1 MNEELI
7 QSLNAYTNALE
18 QKISALEQRVTLLEN
33 QLSANSQTDQ
43 SVAGVLEQMQQ
54 QITQIQA
61 TNNAIA
67 EKTEWLRN
75 LSDSMGKA
83 KDEPEVEVELIV
95 GEDENTAEEPM
106 AEEPVAEVTE
116 ETKAPEAAVV
126 PEVQEPVAQP
136 KEEVRETVAEPA
148 KEESAPAAEPQEE
161 VKEERPQAV
170 PEVKEDIVQ
179 PKAEKPQAATEAQQ
193 ETKAEVKAAP
203 TQTSLFGAPVKDIR
217 QAISLGD
224 RFLFQRELF
233 AGNGEKMQKA
243 LDELNS
249 LDTLD
254 EALEYVREHFDW
266 DKESTAAQ
274 LFENVL
280 RRRF

>member
-33 QLSANSQTDQ
+33 RLSANSQTDQ
-43 SVAGVLEQMQQ
+43 AVASVLEQMQQ

-67 EKTEWLRN
+67 EKTELLRS
-75 LSDSMGKA
+75 LSDSMGQE

-95 GEDENTAEEPM
+95 GEDEDTEEEPT
-106 AEEPVAEVTE
+106 ATASVEE
-116 ETKAPEAAVV
+116 ETKEETAPEAEVE
-126 PEVQEPVAQP
+126 PEVQEELPEAVPEVHKEAPQAAPEVKKEVAQP
-136 KEEVRETVAEPA
+136 KAEERKTVVEPA
-148 KEESAPAAEPQEE
+148 KEESKPAA
-161 VKEERPQAV
+161 A
-170 PEVKEDIVQ
+170 VQ
-179 PKAEKPQAATEAQQ
+179 PEA
-193 ETKAEVKAAP
+193 KAEVKTAP
-203 TQTSLFGAPVKDIR
+203 TQTSLFASPVKDIR

-233 AGNGEKMQKA
+233 AGNGEKMQRA
-243 LDELNS
+243 LDELNA

>member
-33 QLSANSQTDQ
+33 RLSANSQTDQ

-54 QITQIQA
+54 QIALIQA
-61 TNNAIA
+61 TNNTI
-67 EKTEWLRN
+67 EENIQLIQD
-75 LSDSMGKA
+75 LSKA
-83 KDEPEVEVELIV
+83 VETVKNEPEVEVELIV
-95 GEDENTAEEPM
+95 GEDEDAEAEPTAMVSVEE
-106 AEEPVAEVTE
+106 ENEE
-116 ETKAPEAAVV
+116 ETAPEAEVV
-126 PEVQEPVAQP
+126 PEVQEEAAQ
-136 KEEVRETVAEPA
+136 
-148 KEESAPAAEPQEE
+148 PQEE
-161 VKEERPQAV
+161 VHEEEAAPAETESAPVAEPQ
-170 PEVKEDIVQ
+170 K
-179 PKAEKPQAATEAQQ
+179 KAEKEVVQPYAEDPKPAAETHQ
-193 ETKAEVKAAP
+193 ETKTEVKTAP
-203 TQTSLFGAPVKDIR
+203 TQTSLFGSPVKDIR

-233 AGNGEKMQKA
+233 AGNGEKMQRA
-243 LDELNS
+243 LDELNA

>member
-61 TNNAIA
+61 TNDAIEENIHLVREISKAVEAFGNAQ
-67 EKTEWLRN
+67 TT
-75 LSDSMGKA
+75 GG
-83 KDEPEVEVELIV
+83 ELIV
-95 GEDENTAEEPM
+95 GEDEDTAEETM
-106 AEEPVAEVTE
+106 AEEPVAEVAE

-126 PEVQEPVAQP
+126 PEVQETAVQP
-136 KEEVRETVAEPA
+136 TEEVRETVAEPA
-148 KEESAPAAEPQEE
+148 QEESAPAVEPQKE
-161 VKEERPQAV
+161 VKEEA
-170 PEVKEDIVQ
+170 
-179 PKAEKPQAATEAQQ
+179 PKAKE
-193 ETKAEVKAAP
+193 ETKAEVKTAP

-254 EALEYVREHFDW
+254 EAMEYVREHFDW

>member
-33 QLSANSQTDQ
+33 RLSANSQTDQ

-54 QITQIQA
+54 QIALIQA
-61 TNNAIA
+61 TNNTI
-67 EKTEWLRN
+67 EENIQLIQD
-75 LSDSMGKA
+75 LSKA
-83 KDEPEVEVELIV
+83 VDKVTKEPEVEVELIV
-95 GEDENTAEEPM
+95 GEDEDAEAEPAVM
-106 AEEPVAEVTE
+106 APVEEENEE
-116 ETKAPEAAVV
+116 ETAPEAEVV
-126 PEVQEPVAQP
+126 PEVQEEAAQ
-136 KEEVRETVAEPA
+136 
-148 KEESAPAAEPQEE
+148 PQEE
-161 VKEERPQAV
+161 VHEEEAAPAETESAPVAEPQKKVKEEQPQAV
-170 PEVKEDIVQ
+170 PEVKEEA
-179 PKAEKPQAATEAQQ
+179 PKAKPEA
-193 ETKAEVKAAP
+193 KAEVKTAP
-203 TQTSLFGAPVKDIR
+203 TQTSLFGSPVKDIR

-233 AGNGEKMQKA
+233 AGNGEKMQRA
-243 LDELNS
+243 LDELNA

>member
-18 QKISALEQRVTLLEN
+18 QRLSALEQRVTLLEN
-33 QLSANSQTDQ
+33 RLSANSQTDQ

-54 QITQIQA
+54 QIALIQA
-61 TNNAIA
+61 TNNTI
-67 EKTEWLRN
+67 EENIQLIQD
-75 LSDSMGKA
+75 LSKA
-83 KDEPEVEVELIV
+83 VETVKNEPEVEVELIV
-95 GEDENTAEEPM
+95 GEDEDAEAEP
-106 AEEPVAEVTE
+106 AATTLVEEDIEE
-116 ETKAPEAAVV
+116 ETTPEAEDM
-126 PEVQEPVAQP
+126 PEVHEEAAQP
-136 KEEVRETVAEPA
+136 QEEVRKEEAAPAET
-148 KEESAPAAEPQEE
+148 ESAPAAE
-161 VKEERPQAV
+161 
-170 PEVKEDIVQ
+170 
-179 PKAEKPQAATEAQQ
+179 THQ
-193 ETKAEVKAAP
+193 ETKTEVKTAP
-203 TQTSLFGAPVKDIR
+203 TQTSLFGSPVKDIR

-233 AGNGEKMQKA
+233 AGNGEKMQRA
-243 LDELNS
+243 LDELNA

>member
-18 QKISALEQRVTLLEN
+18 QRLSALEQRVTLLEN
-33 QLSANSQTDQ
+33 RLSANSQTDQ

-61 TNNAIA
+61 TNTAIEENIHLVREISKALETFENAQTVG
-67 EKTEWLRN
+67 E
-75 LSDSMGKA
+75 
-83 KDEPEVEVELIV
+83 ELIV
-95 GEDENTAEEPM
+95 GEDEDAEAAPTATALVEEDI
-106 AEEPVAEVTE
+106 EE
-116 ETKAPEAAVV
+116 ETTPEAEDM
-126 PEVQEPVAQP
+126 PEVHEEAAQP
-136 KEEVRETVAEPA
+136 QEEVREEAAAPAET
-148 KEESAPAAEPQEE
+148 ESAPAAEPQKKAEEE
-161 VKEERPQAV
+161 V
-170 PEVKEDIVQ
+170 VQ
-179 PKAEKPQAATEAQQ
+179 PHAEDPKPAAEAHQ
-193 ETKAEVKAAP
+193 ETKTEVKTAP
-203 TQTSLFGAPVKDIR
+203 TQTSLFGSPVKDIR

-233 AGNGEKMQKA
+233 AGNGEKMQRA
-243 LDELNS
+243 LDELNA

-266 DKESTAAQ
+266 DKESAAAQ

>member
-18 QKISALEQRVTLLEN
+18 QRLSALEQRVTLLEN
-33 QLSANSQTDQ
+33 RLSANSQTDQ

-67 EKTEWLRN
+67 EKTELLRS
-75 LSDSMGKA
+75 LSDSMGQE

-95 GEDENTAEEPM
+95 GEDEDAEAAPTATASVEEDI
-106 AEEPVAEVTE
+106 EE
-116 ETKAPEAAVV
+116 ETTPEAEDM
-126 PEVQEPVAQP
+126 PEVHEEAAQP
-136 KEEVRETVAEPA
+136 QEEVREEAAAPAET
-148 KEESAPAAEPQEE
+148 ESAPAAEPQ
-161 VKEERPQAV
+161 K
-170 PEVKEDIVQ
+170 
-179 PKAEKPQAATEAQQ
+179 KAEKEVVQPHAEDPKPAAETHQ
-193 ETKAEVKAAP
+193 ETKTEVKTAP
-203 TQTSLFGAPVKDIR
+203 TQTSLFGSPVKDIR

-233 AGNGEKMQKA
+233 AGNGEKMQRA
-243 LDELNS
+243 LDELNA

>member
-18 QKISALEQRVTLLEN
+18 QRLSALEQRVTLLEN
-33 QLSANSQTDQ
+33 RLSANSQTDQ

-54 QITQIQA
+54 QIALIQA
-61 TNNAIA
+61 TNNTI
-67 EKTEWLRN
+67 EENIQLIQD
-75 LSDSMGKA
+75 LSKA
-83 KDEPEVEVELIV
+83 VETVKNEPEVEVELIV
-95 GEDENTAEEPM
+95 GEDEDAEAEPAAMVSVEEENEEETASE
-106 AEEPVAEVTE
+106 AEVM
-116 ETKAPEAAVV
+116 
-126 PEVQEPVAQP
+126 PEVQEEAAQP
-136 KEEVRETVAEPA
+136 QEEVREEAAAPAET
-148 KEESAPAAEPQEE
+148 ESAPAAEPQKKTEE
-161 VKEERPQAV
+161 EQPQAV
-170 PEVKEDIVQ
+170 PEVKEEIVQ
-179 PKAEKPQAATEAQQ
+179 PKAEKPQAATEVQQ
-193 ETKAEVKAAP
+193 ETKTEVKTAP
-203 TQTSLFGAPVKDIR
+203 TQTSLFGSPVKDIR

-233 AGNGEKMQKA
+233 AGNGEKMQRA
-243 LDELNS
+243 LDELNA

>member
-18 QKISALEQRVTLLEN
+18 QRLSALEQRVTLLEN
-33 QLSANSQTDQ
+33 RLSANSQTDQ

-54 QITQIQA
+54 QIALIQA
-61 TNNAIA
+61 TNNTI
-67 EKTEWLRN
+67 EENIQLIQD
-75 LSDSMGKA
+75 LSKA
-83 KDEPEVEVELIV
+83 VETVKNEPEVEVELIV
-95 GEDENTAEEPM
+95 GEEEDAEEEPAAM
-106 AEEPVAEVTE
+106 VSVEEEKE
-116 ETKAPEAAVV
+116 KETAPEAEVM
-126 PEVQEPVAQP
+126 PEVQEEAAQP
-136 KEEVRETVAEPA
+136 QEEVHEEAAASAET
-148 KEESAPAAEPQEE
+148 ESAPAAE
-161 VKEERPQAV
+161 
-170 PEVKEDIVQ
+170 
-179 PKAEKPQAATEAQQ
+179 THQ
-193 ETKAEVKAAP
+193 ETKTEVKTAP
-203 TQTSLFGAPVKDIR
+203 TQTSLFGSPVKDIR

-233 AGNGEKMQKA
+233 AGNGEKMQRA
-243 LDELNS
+243 LDELNA

>member
-67 EKTEWLRN
+67 EKTEWLRS

-83 KDEPEVEVELIV
+83 KGEPEVEVELIV
-95 GEDENTAEEPM
+95 GEDEDAETEPTATTLVEEDAEEESAPD
-106 AEEPVAEVTE
+106 AEA
-116 ETKAPEAAVV
+116 V
-126 PEVQEPVAQP
+126 PEVQEPAAQP
-136 KEEVRETVAEPA
+136 KEEVRETVAEPV
-148 KEESAPAAEPQEE
+148 KEESAPAAEPQKE
-161 VKEERPQAV
+161 VKEEQPQAM

-243 LDELNS
+243 LDELNA

-254 EALEYVREHFDW
+254 EAMEYVREHFDW

>member
-75 LSDSMGKA
+75 LSDSMGQA

-95 GEDENTAEEPM
+95 GEDEDTAEEPM

-116 ETKAPEAAVV
+116 ETKAPEAEAV

-136 KEEVRETVAEPA
+136 KEKIRETVAEPA
-148 KEESAPAAEPQEE
+148 QEESAPAAEPQEE

-170 PEVKEDIVQ
+170 PEVKEEA
-179 PKAEKPQAATEAQQ
+179 PKAKE
-193 ETKAEVKAAP
+193 ETKAEVKTAP

-254 EALEYVREHFDW
+254 EAMEYVREHFDW

>member
-33 QLSANSQTDQ
+33 RLSANSQTDQ

-54 QITQIQA
+54 QIALIQA
-61 TNNAIA
+61 TNNTI
-67 EKTEWLRN
+67 EENIQRIQD
-75 LSDSMGKA
+75 LSKA
-83 KDEPEVEVELIV
+83 VETAKNEPEVEVELIV
-95 GEDENTAEEPM
+95 GEDEDAEAEPTAMVSVEEDAEEK
-106 AEEPVAEVTE
+106 T
-116 ETKAPEAAVV
+116 APEAEVV
-126 PEVQEPVAQP
+126 PEVQEEAAQP
-136 KEEVRETVAEPA
+136 QEEVREEAAAPAETESAPVAEPQ
-148 KEESAPAAEPQEE
+148 KETEEEVVQPHAEDPKPAAE
-161 VKEERPQAV
+161 AH
-170 PEVKEDIVQ
+170 
-179 PKAEKPQAATEAQQ
+179 Q
-193 ETKAEVKAAP
+193 ETKTEVKTAP
-203 TQTSLFGAPVKDIR
+203 TQTSLFGSPVKDIR

-233 AGNGEKMQKA
+233 AGNGEKMQRA
-243 LDELNS
+243 LDELNA

>member
-75 LSDSMGKA
+75 LSDSMGQA

-95 GEDENTAEEPM
+95 GEDEDAETEPTATTLVEED
-106 AEEPVAEVTE
+106 AE
-116 ETKAPEAAVV
+116 
-126 PEVQEPVAQP
+126 
-136 KEEVRETVAEPA
+136 
-148 KEESAPAAEPQEE
+148 EESAPEAEAAQEENAPVAEPQEE

-170 PEVKEDIVQ
+170 PEVKEEA
-179 PKAEKPQAATEAQQ
+179 PKAKE
-193 ETKAEVKAAP
+193 ETKAEVKTAP

-254 EALEYVREHFDW
+254 EAMEYVREHFDW

>member
-33 QLSANSQTDQ
+33 RLSANSQTDQ

-54 QITQIQA
+54 QIALIQA
-61 TNNAIA
+61 TNNTI
-67 EKTEWLRN
+67 EENIQLIQD
-75 LSDSMGKA
+75 LSKA
-83 KDEPEVEVELIV
+83 VETVKNEPEVEVELIV
-95 GEDENTAEEPM
+95 GEDEDAEAEPAVM
-106 AEEPVAEVTE
+106 APVEEENEE
-116 ETKAPEAAVV
+116 ETAPEAEVV
-126 PEVQEPVAQP
+126 PEVQEEAAQ
-136 KEEVRETVAEPA
+136 
-148 KEESAPAAEPQEE
+148 PQEE
-161 VKEERPQAV
+161 VHEEETAPAETESAPVAEPQKKVKEEQPQAV
-170 PEVKEDIVQ
+170 PEVKEEA
-179 PKAEKPQAATEAQQ
+179 PKAKPEA
-193 ETKAEVKAAP
+193 KAEVKTAP
-203 TQTSLFGAPVKDIR
+203 TQTSLFGSPVKDIR

-233 AGNGEKMQKA
+233 AGNGEKMQRA
-243 LDELNS
+243 LDELNA

>member
-33 QLSANSQTDQ
+33 RLSANSQTDQ

-54 QITQIQA
+54 QIALIQA
-61 TNNAIA
+61 TNNTI
-67 EKTEWLRN
+67 EENIQLIQD
-75 LSDSMGKA
+75 LSKA
-83 KDEPEVEVELIV
+83 VDKVTNEPEVEVELIV
-95 GEDENTAEEPM
+95 GEDEDAEAEPAAMAPVEEDAEE
-106 AEEPVAEVTE
+106 
-116 ETKAPEAAVV
+116 ETAPEAEVV
-126 PEVQEPVAQP
+126 PEVQEEAAQP
-136 KEEVRETVAEPA
+136 QEEVRKEEAAPAET
-148 KEESAPAAEPQEE
+148 ESAPAAEPQKKVEEE
-161 VKEERPQAV
+161 V
-170 PEVKEDIVQ
+170 VQ
-179 PKAEKPQAATEAQQ
+179 PHAEDPKPAAEAHQ
-193 ETKAEVKAAP
+193 ETKTEVKTAP
-203 TQTSLFGAPVKDIR
+203 TQTSLFGSPVKDIR

-233 AGNGEKMQKA
+233 AGNGEKMQRA
-243 LDELNS
+243 LDELNA

>member
-33 QLSANSQTDQ
+33 RLSANSQTDQ

-54 QITQIQA
+54 QIALIQA
-61 TNNAIA
+61 TNNTIA

-75 LSDSMGKA
+75 LSEHIGQA

-95 GEDENTAEEPM
+95 GEDEDAEAEPTATTLIEEEAEE
-106 AEEPVAEVTE
+106 
-116 ETKAPEAAVV
+116 ETAPEAEAA
-126 PEVQEPVAQP
+126 PEVQETASQP
-136 KEEVRETVAEPA
+136 KKEVHETVAEPA
-148 KEESAPAAEPQEE
+148 KEESAPVAEPQKEAKEEQPQAAPE
-161 VKEERPQAV
+161 VKEEV
-170 PEVKEDIVQ
+170 VQ
-179 PKAEKPQAATEAQQ
+179 PKAEEPKAATEAQP
-193 ETKAEVKAAP
+193 ETKAEVKTAP
-203 TQTSLFGAPVKDIR
+203 TQTSLFGSPVKDIR

-243 LDELNS
+243 LDELNA

-254 EALEYVREHFDW
+254 EATEYVREHFDW

>member
-18 QKISALEQRVTLLEN
+18 QRLSALEQRVTLLEN
-33 QLSANSQTDQ
+33 RLSANSQTDQ

-54 QITQIQA
+54 QIALIQA
-61 TNNAIA
+61 TNNTI
-67 EKTEWLRN
+67 EENIQLIQD
-75 LSDSMGKA
+75 LSKA
-83 KDEPEVEVELIV
+83 VETVKNEPEVEVELIV
-95 GEDENTAEEPM
+95 GEDEDAEAEP
-106 AEEPVAEVTE
+106 AATTLVEEDIEE
-116 ETKAPEAAVV
+116 ETTPEAEDM
-126 PEVQEPVAQP
+126 PEVHEEAAQP
-136 KEEVRETVAEPA
+136 QEEVREEAAASAET
-148 KEESAPAAEPQEE
+148 ESAPAAEPQKKVEEE
-161 VKEERPQAV
+161 V
-170 PEVKEDIVQ
+170 VQ
-179 PKAEKPQAATEAQQ
+179 PHAEDPKPAAEAHQ
-193 ETKAEVKAAP
+193 ETKTEVKTAP
-203 TQTSLFGAPVKDIR
+203 TQTSLFGSPVKDIR

-233 AGNGEKMQKA
+233 AGNGEKMQRA
-243 LDELNS
+243 LDELNA

>member
-61 TNNAIA
+61 TNNAI
-67 EKTEWLRN
+67 EENIHLVREI
-75 LSDSMGKA
+75 SKA
-83 KDEPEVEVELIV
+83 VEAFGNAQTAGGELIV
-95 GEDENTAEEPM
+95 GEDEDTADEPM
-106 AEEPVAEVTE
+106 AEASAEEVVE
-116 ETKAPEAAVV
+116 ETKAPEAEAV
-126 PEVQEPVAQP
+126 PEVQEPAVQP
-136 KEEVRETVAEPA
+136 KEEVREPVAEPA
-148 KEESAPAAEPQEE
+148 KEESAPAAEPQKE
-161 VKEERPQAV
+161 VKEEQPQAM
-170 PEVKEDIVQ
+170 PEMKEEVVQ

-193 ETKAEVKAAP
+193 ETKAEVKTAP

-243 LDELNS
+243 LDELNA

-254 EALEYVREHFDW
+254 EAMEYVREHFDW

>member
-67 EKTEWLRN
+67 EKTEWLRS
-75 LSDSMGKA
+75 LSDSMGQA
-83 KDEPEVEVELIV
+83 KDDPEVEVELIV
-95 GEDENTAEEPM
+95 GEDEDTAEVPM

-136 KEEVRETVAEPA
+136 KEEV
-148 KEESAPAAEPQEE
+148 
-161 VKEERPQAV
+161 KEERPQAV

-179 PKAEKPQAATEAQQ
+179 PNAEKPQAATEAQQ

-254 EALEYVREHFDW
+254 EAMEYVREHFDW